1 MLCRLW
7 VCYNPLE
14 NFALTQEPISLMS
27 PAHKPH
33 SPSVAS
39 GCTPSSV
46 IKSSLCCSGSFPCTC
61 HLEVS
66 PQPALVY
73 PEPGSLSPTLSS
85 PGPLHFLELG
95 SSVKSSSCPKDR
107 VLPEFWFGVAMWFCN
122 WGHPRQKEKGKWN
135 GNTLPTQ
142 VTAASLN
149 LPSQSTCFGSLCRG
163 LRELPFFFFLTWVFS
178 CNSDG
183 EGLKWAYATVTE
195 LVPPYVTLKQQ
206 KNNLEMMQLIQNNW
220 FVNIST
226 LLKDS
231 ALPVSQRFTTSK
243 LPCRLCAT

>member
-1 MLCRLW
+1 MWSVTITTSRFLSDNSTTWITSELTSVDYLSPSIIWGCKLDILTVMLCRLW

-163 LRELPFFFFLTWVFS
+163 LRELPFFFF
-178 CNSDG
+178 
-183 EGLKWAYATVTE
+183 
-195 LVPPYVTLKQQ
+195 
-206 KNNLEMMQLIQNNW
+206 
-220 FVNIST
+220 
-226 LLKDS
+226 
-231 ALPVSQRFTTSK
+231 
-243 LPCRLCAT
+243 